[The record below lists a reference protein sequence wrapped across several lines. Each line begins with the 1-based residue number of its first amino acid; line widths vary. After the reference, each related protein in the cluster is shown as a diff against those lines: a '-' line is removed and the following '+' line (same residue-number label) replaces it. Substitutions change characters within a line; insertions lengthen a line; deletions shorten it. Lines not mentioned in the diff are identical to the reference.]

1 MYCLFK
7 NNIQSFKKQLTDEDL
22 GVLVK
27 GLQKDQVDNGV
38 CPVSLGYSPA
48 FQDSLSGLWL
58 LLHFS
63 HQRDFHGQE
72 LSKNN

>member
-27 GLQKDQVDNGV
+27 GLQKDQVDNVSVLCPWGTPQHFRTV
-38 CPVSLGYSPA
+38 CLGCGCSFTSLIKGTSTA
-48 FQDSLSGLWL
+48 
-58 LLHFS
+58 
-63 HQRDFHGQE
+63 R
-72 LSKNN
+72 N